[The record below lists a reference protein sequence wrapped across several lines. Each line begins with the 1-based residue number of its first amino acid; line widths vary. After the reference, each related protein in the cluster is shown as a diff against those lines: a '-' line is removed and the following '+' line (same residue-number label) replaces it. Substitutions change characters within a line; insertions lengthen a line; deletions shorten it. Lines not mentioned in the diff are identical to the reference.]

1 MYLNRHHVL
10 VFNPFVCSLF
20 LQTVVGFSSSSH
32 CPYSYAVLLTTY
44 ECSSDVILLFF
55 FKSSTYIAIKHLRLC
70 ASNHEIFMAEPRDK
84 FCITYKKFTPS
95 FFDEENW
102 RHFIKSLLINWVYRV
117 GCVFVGIEF
126 IIMRALR
133 SHNYIIRKWF
143 VYFVC
148 FLSFSTLFLRFDCL
162 HIFRLNH
169 SCSFTLVL

>member
-1 MYLNRHHVL
+1 
-10 VFNPFVCSLF
+10 LF
-20 LQTVVGFSSSSH
+20 SFFTNS
-32 CPYSYAVLLTTY
+32 CR
-44 ECSSDVILLFF
+44 ILLVVSLPIFICRITDNLWMLEWRHFTLFF
-55 FKSSTYIAIKHLRLC
+55 QSSTCIAIKHLRLC